1 MIAEIH
7 MPMSEIVEKSK
18 AYVIDL
24 LTNELDSSFLYHNLR
39 HTERVVK
46 NTKEL
51 LDFYGLTAQENEAL
65 TLAAWFHD
73 TGYTQGV
80 NKHEEASCEVAKD
93 FLSKHDY
100 GPQGIEKV
108 CDLIMATERDHE
120 PTDLHQEII
129 RDADAS
135 HFGSDSYVETSEM
148 LREELSLL
156 GIADFDRKQ
165 WRDANIKMFQ
175 TEHRFYTEYAKNNWQ
190 EGKDD
195 NLKDLLKARRKNKKL
210 IKKEKVK
217 AQFKTQF
224 KDKSPERGIQTMYR
238 VSMRNHLKLSDIADT
253 KANILLSV
261 NAIIISL
268 LLTNLIPKLDNPSND
283 YLIYPTGIFV
293 LFSIVSMIMS
303 VLATRPN
310 VTSGEFDKEDVEN
323 KKVNLIFFG
332 NFHKMKYKDYEWAM
346 QEMIKDQQYVYD
358 TLTKDLYFLGVV
370 LDKKYKLLRWTYT
383 IFMIGM
389 ILSTIAFFVALK
401 FYGPERI
408 IELPT

>member
-1 MIAEIH
+1 

-24 LTNELDSSFLYHNLR
+24 LTNELDNSFLYHNLR

-51 LDFYGLTAQENEAL
+51 LDFYGLTDQENETL

-73 TGYTQGV
+73 TGYTKGV
-80 NKHEEASCEVAKD
+80 NKHEETSCQVAQD
-93 FLSKHDY
+93 FLSKHNYD
-100 GPQGIEKV
+100 PQGIEKV
-108 CDLIMATERDHE
+108 CDLIRATEREHE

-156 GIADFDRKQ
+156 GIAEFDRKQ

-175 TEHRFYTEYAKNNWQ
+175 TEHRFYTEYAKKNWQ

-358 TLTKDLYFLGVV
+358 TLTKDLYYLGVV